1 MRGCVIMDLK
11 RRELQKLIN
20 RENGRNYH
28 KNINLTGYTVY
39 RKDSFITFHFVQVN
53 GINTV
58 MIDYIYVT
66 SKKDLIK
73 LLSFCIHYF
82 AGNKVR
88 FIYYKEHKRQANYVS
103 KYFNLLGFKLA
114 DREMGWKHDW
124 QSTNGYSENEVL
136 EAYL

>member
-1 MRGCVIMDLK
+1 MNTLDLK

-20 RENGRNYH
+20 RENGKNYH

-39 RKDSFITFHFVQVN
+39 RKDSFITFHFVSVN

-66 SKKDLIK
+66 CKKDLIK

-103 KYFNLLGFKLA
+103 KYFNLLGFKIA
-114 DREMGWKHDW
+114 DREMNWKHDW
-124 QSTNGYSENEVL
+124 QSTNGYKETEVV